1 VTQNRRYI
9 DLELWKKQGFVNIL
23 LTHAGLVDLLNLR
36 SRGKQMYG
44 VIIWIEEKSGNA
56 LIWCDDHGQLAYFVA
71 AECTLGPTDFSV
83 GDLVKFVEGYKGRVR
98 RAYDVVVANP
108 AQYTT
113 LKNDMLHHARSK
125 SDQTHVSPKFAKTA
139 DRNIVPFSSR
149 SQSMQK

>member
-1 VTQNRRYI
+1 MKTRAIVLHQNG
-9 DLELWKKQGFVNIL
+9 DADQMVWED
-23 LTHAGLVDLLNLR
+23 VDLLSPTDSQVLVKHEFVGFNMVDTYHR
-36 SRGKQMYG
+36 SGIYPTPPKPCR
-44 VIIWIEEKSGNA
+44 
-56 LIWCDDHGQLAYFVA
+56 
-71 AECTLGPTDFSV
+71 LGTEGAGIVEVVGSKVTDFSV
-83 GDLVKFVEGYKGRVR
+83 GDLVKFVERYKGSVR